1 MYRSARRSS
10 PEDAALFVAVIG
22 INFGEMVFFSFAS
35 MGGLVWVMLV
45 FLAVGGSKSGSNS
58 EI

>member
-1 MYRSARRSS
+1 
-10 PEDAALFVAVIG
+10 
-22 INFGEMVFFSFAS
+22 